1 MCARVFAFQLNIG
14 CSQYNGGGSV
24 VFWRGGGQFS
34 VVVPASLATAC
45 ESITIDSRTHGHVL
59 RTSSAHFEGEM
70 EGDGT
75 RSRKDSVERQHPT
88 SAHVV
93 LSSLV
98 PCLVVEQERTQ
109 QT

>member
-1 MCARVFAFQLNIG
+1 M
-14 CSQYNGGGSV
+14 
-24 VFWRGGGQFS
+24 
-34 VVVPASLATAC
+34 VPASLATAC

-75 RSRKDSVERQHPT
+75 RTRKDSVERQHPT

-98 PCLVVEQERTQ
+98 PCLVVEHERTQ